1 MKITVTFDALD
12 EFNAFMGKQL
22 NLVEPASAQ
31 TPTRDWYPGGSTMD
45 ERELA
50 SVEPQEKPAEPVKQ
64 TEEKTTPKSE
74 APAEKPEAPAEKA
87 VQKDDAVDLIT
98 ARKVLANLNKRT
110 GENTAHDLTMA
121 FGYERLK
128 EVPADLLPKIVRIA
142 ELPASEVRDAIA
154 DVRGDYAN

>member
-12 EFNAFMGKQL
+12 EFNSFMGKQFS
-22 NLVEPASAQ
+22 LVEPAPAQ
-31 TPTRDWYPGGSTMD
+31 APTGDWYPGGNTMD

-50 SVEPQEKPAEPVKQ
+50 SVEPQEK
-64 TEEKTTPKSE
+64 T
-74 APAEKPEAPAEKA
+74 APKPEAPAEKA
-87 VQKDDAVDLIT
+87 APKDDAVDLIT

-110 GENTAHDLTMA
+110 GENTAHDLTVA

-128 EVPADLLPKIVRIA
+128 EVPVDLLPEIVRIA

-154 DVRGDYAN
+154 DVRGDHAN

>member
-22 NLVEPASAQ
+22 SLAEPASAQ
-31 TPTRDWYPGGSTMD
+31 APTRDRYPGGSTMD

-50 SVEPQEKPAEPVKQ
+50 SVEPREKPAEPVKAA
-64 TEEKTTPKSE
+64 EEKASP
-74 APAEKPEAPAEKA
+74 KPEAPAEKA
-87 VQKDDAVDLIT
+87 APKDDAVDLIT

-110 GENTAHDLTMA
+110 GENTAHDLTVA

-128 EVPADLLPKIVRIA
+128 EVPVDLLPEIVRIA

-154 DVRGDYAN
+154 DVRGDHAN

>member
-22 NLVEPASAQ
+22 NLAEPAPAPVSAGDRH
-31 TPTRDWYPGGSTMD
+31 PDGSTAG
-45 ERELA
+45 ERELT

-64 TEEKTTPKSE
+64 TEEKTAPKAE
-74 APAEKPEAPAEKA
+74 APTEKPEAPAEKA
-87 VQKDDAVDLIT
+87 APKDDAVDLIT

-128 EVPADLLPKIVRIA
+128 EVPVDLLPEIVRIA

-154 DVRGDYAN
+154 DARGDHAN

>member
-31 TPTRDWYPGGSTMD
+31 APAGDWYPGGSTMD
-45 ERELA
+45 ERELT
-50 SVEPQEKPAEPVKQ
+50 SVEPQEKPAELVKQ
-64 TEEKTTPKSE
+64 TEEKTAPKSE
-74 APAEKPEAPAEKA
+74 APTEKA
-87 VQKDDAVDLIT
+87 APKDDAVDLIT

-128 EVPADLLPKIVRIA
+128 EVPVDLLPEIVRIA

-154 DVRGDYAN
+154 DARGDHAN